1 MPRKLPK
8 LIKVVP
14 SGTSRIIFPPI
25 APWVPNLGVPEVA
38 GVQARRKLAS
48 QNARHVQK
56 VKSETRKK
64 SGFAKRRPRKY
75 RVLGRSRGKLRGAL
89 RKKKIDLRN
98 CINFLKVIFEMSR
111 AICPSKPSK
120 SDPRRDIEDN
130 ISADVLVGAFCV
142 PRCPGSFQ
150 N

>member
-1 MPRKLPK
+1 MDRITLIESVCGAVDPK
-8 LIKVVP
+8 I
-14 SGTSRIIFPPI
+14 
-25 APWVPNLGVPEVA
+25 A
-38 GVQARRKLAS
+38 GVQAWCKLAS

-56 VKSETRKK
+56 VKSETRKT

-75 RVLGRSRGKLRGAL
+75 RVLGRSTGKLLGAL
-89 RKKKIDLRN
+89 RKKQIDLRN
-98 CINFLKVIFEMSR
+98 CINFLKVIFEMSQ

-120 SDPRRDIEDN
+120 SSPLRDIEDD
-130 ISADVLVGAFCV
+130 ISADMLVGAFCA